1 MEILKGEDM
10 ITYKD
15 IPILYEDNHI
25 LVVVKPFRVPSQE
38 DSSKDPDMLTLLKEY
53 LKETY
58 DKQGNVFLGL
68 VHRLDRPTGG
78 VMVFAKTS
86 KAAARLTESI
96 TSGEFDKKYL
106 AVLSG
111 VPAEKNGRLD
121 NYLFKDEARN
131 VVTVVPMG
139 IKGAKRAVLDYKII
153 EKKDNICLAEIY
165 LYTGR
170 SHQIRVQTA
179 HIGCPVVGDVKYAGD
194 KLVNAENLALWS
206 AEIRFPHPTKKDIM
220 VFRAF
225 PDDAVFPWNAFDIE
239 RHLSVKIK

>member
-1 MEILKGEDM
+1 MN

-15 IPILYEDNHI
+15 IPIIYEDNHV
-25 LVVVKPFRVPSQE
+25 LVVVKPFNVPSQE
-38 DSSKDPDMLTLLKEY
+38 DQSHDKDMLTLLKEY
-53 LKETY
+53 VKESAE
-58 DKQGNVFLGL
+58 KPGNVYLGL

-86 KAAARLTESI
+86 KAAARLSESI
-96 TSGEFDKKYL
+96 TTGAFEKRYF
-106 AVLSG
+106 AVLSSA
-111 VPAEKNGRLD
+111 PKDKNGRLD
-121 NYLFKDEARN
+121 NYLIKDEAKN
-131 VVTVVPMG
+131 VVTVAPMSVQ
-139 IKGAKRAVLDYKII
+139 GAKRAVLDYKVL
-153 EKKDNICLAEIY
+153 EKKEKICLAEIT

-179 HIGCPVVGDVKYAGD
+179 HIGCPIVGDVKYAGD
-194 KLVNAENLALWS
+194 KLVKADNLALWS

-225 PDDAVFPWNAFDIE
+225 PDDSVFPWNEFDME

>member
-1 MEILKGEDM
+1 MNIS
-10 ITYKD
+10 YKD

-25 LVVVKPFRVPSQE
+25 LVVVKPFNVPSQE
-38 DSSKDPDMLTLLKEY
+38 DASKDKDMLTLLKEY
-53 LKETY
+53 LQVTY
-58 DKQGNVFLGL
+58 EKPGNVFLGL

-96 TSGEFDKKYL
+96 TTGEFEKKYF
-106 AVLSG
+106 AVLSA
-111 VPAEKNGRLD
+111 VPEAKNGRLD
-121 NYLFKDEARN
+121 NYLLKDEARN
-131 VVTVVPMG
+131 IVTVVPMG

-153 EKKDNICLAEIY
+153 ERKDDICLSEVN

-179 HIGCPVVGDVKYAGD
+179 HIGCPIVGDVKYAGD
-194 KLVNAENLALWS
+194 RLIKADNLALWS
-206 AEIRFPHPTKKDIM
+206 TEIRFPHPTKKDIM

-225 PDDAVFPWNAFDIE
+225 PDETVFPWNQFDLE
-239 RHLSVKIK
+239 RHLSIKIK

>member
-1 MEILKGEDM
+1 MS

-25 LVVVKPFRVPSQE
+25 LVVVKPFNVPSQE
-38 DSSKDPDMLTLLKEY
+38 DATKDPDMLTLLKEY
-53 LKETY
+53 LRETY
-58 DKQGNVFLGL
+58 QKPGNIFLGL

-86 KAAARLTESI
+86 KAAQRLSESI
-96 TSGEFDKKYL
+96 VEGDFEKKYF
-106 AVLSG
+106 AVLADT
-111 VPAEKNGRLD
+111 PKDKRGRLH
-121 NYLFKDEARN
+121 NYLLKDEVKN
-131 VVTVVPMG
+131 VVSVVPMG
-139 IKGAKRAVLDYKII
+139 VKGAKEAVLDYALL
-153 EKKDNICLAEIY
+153 EKKERLSLVEVR

-179 HIGCPVVGDVKYAGD
+179 NIGCPIVGDVKYAGKKYVKSD
-194 KLVNAENLALWS
+194 NLALWS
-206 AEIRFPHPTKKDIM
+206 TEIRFTHPTQKEVM

-225 PDDAVFPWNAFDIE
+225 PDDTAFPWSEFDIE

>member
-1 MEILKGEDM
+1 MSV
-10 ITYKD
+10 TYKD
-15 IPILYEDNHI
+15 IPILFEDNHI
-25 LVVVKPFRVPSQE
+25 LVVVKPFNIPSQE
-38 DSSKDPDMLTLLKEY
+38 DSSEDSDMLTLLKEY
-53 LKETY
+53 LREKY
-58 DKQGNVFLGL
+58 NKPGNVFLGL

-86 KAAARLTESI
+86 KAAARLSECI

-106 AVLSG
+106 AVLSAI
-111 VPAEKNGRLD
+111 PAPKNGRLD
-121 NYLFKDEARN
+121 HYLFKDEEKN

-139 IKGAKRAVLDYKII
+139 IKGAKRAVLDYKVI
-153 EKKDNICLAEIY
+153 ESRDTICLAEVY

-179 HIGCPVVGDVKYAGD
+179 HIGCPVVGDRKYAGD
-194 KLVNAENLALWS
+194 KYVKSDHLALWS
-206 AEIRFPHPTKKDIM
+206 VEIRFPHPTKKDIM

-225 PDDAVFPWNAFDIE
+225 PNDSEFPWNAFDLE

>member
-1 MEILKGEDM
+1 MNE
-10 ITYKD
+10 TYKN

-25 LVVVKPFRVPSQE
+25 LVVVKPFNVPSQE
-38 DSSKDPDMLTLLKEY
+38 DSSEDADMLTLLKEY
-53 LKETY
+53 LKEKY
-58 DKQGNVFLGL
+58 DKPGNVFLGL

-96 TSGEFDKKYL
+96 TSGEFDKKYF
-106 AVLSG
+106 AVLSA
-111 VPAEKNGRLD
+111 VPSENNGRLD
-121 NYLFKDEARN
+121 NYLLKDEEHN
-131 VVTVVPMG
+131 VVRVVPMG

-153 EKKDNICLAEIY
+153 EKKDDICLAEVY

-170 SHQIRVQTA
+170 SHQIRVQTS
-179 HIGCPVVGDVKYAGD
+179 HIGCPIVGDRKYAGD
-194 KLVNAENLALWS
+194 KYVKADNLALWS
-206 AEIRFPHPTKKDIM
+206 VEIRFPHPTKKDIM

-225 PDDAVFPWNAFDIE
+225 PDDSVFPWNAFDIE